1 MITIAGGTGFIG
13 KKLSKSFKDNNKKI
27 GIISRDSR
35 KASLEVPYA
44 DDFSTWETS
53 DLKRILNTTD
63 ILINLSGASLAAKR
77 WTGEYKKLIIN
88 SRIEPAK
95 KLAEIIQSIENPPKL
110 VITAS
115 GIGIYGNTENI
126 TDETGPAGNDFLS
139 YVCVQWEKASF
150 INNPDIRQVNARMG
164 VILDKEEGAFPKLIL
179 PFKFFTG
186 SILGTGKQYLP
197 WIHIDDLISAYHF
210 VIKNENLSGPINFVS
225 EKPVTMTEFAKAIS
239 KVTKRPVLFKIPEFF
254 LNIALGEQ
262 AIIVTKG
269 QKAIPGKLI
278 ESGFKFTYS
287 EAEEAI
293 RSLVK

>member
-13 KKLSKSFKDNNKKI
+13 KKLAKSFKDNSEKI

-35 KASLEVPYA
+35 KASLEVPFA
-44 DDFSTWETS
+44 DDFSTWEIS
-53 DLKRILNTTD
+53 DLKRILNSTD
-63 ILINLSGASLAAKR
+63 TLINLSGASLATKR
-77 WTGEYKKLIIN
+77 WTDEYKKLIIN

-95 KLAEIIQSIENPPKL
+95 KLAEIIQTLENPPKL

-164 VILDKEEGAFPKLIL
+164 VILDKKEGAFPKLIL

-186 SILGTGKQYLP
+186 SILGTGKQHLP

-225 EKPVTMTEFAKAIS
+225 ENPVTMTEFAKAIS
-239 KVTKRPVLFKIPEFF
+239 RVTKKPVLFKIPEFF

-262 AIIVTKG
+262 AIIITKG
-269 QKAIPGKLI
+269 QNAIPGKLI

>member
-164 VILDKEEGAFPKLIL
+164 VILDKKEGAFPKLIL

>member
-1 MITIAGGTGFIG
+1 
-13 KKLSKSFKDNNKKI
+13 
-27 GIISRDSR
+27 
-35 KASLEVPYA
+35 
-44 DDFSTWETS
+44 
-53 DLKRILNTTD
+53 
-63 ILINLSGASLAAKR
+63 
-77 WTGEYKKLIIN
+77 
-88 SRIEPAK
+88 
-95 KLAEIIQSIENPPKL
+95 
-110 VITAS
+110 
-115 GIGIYGNTENI
+115 
-126 TDETGPAGNDFLS
+126 
-139 YVCVQWEKASF
+139 
-150 INNPDIRQVNARMG
+150 MG
-164 VILDKEEGAFPKLIL
+164 VILDKKEGAFPKLIL

>member
-13 KKLSKSFKDNNKKI
+13 KKLSKSFKDNNEKI

-77 WTGEYKKLIIN
+77 WTDEYKKLIIN

-95 KLAEIIQSIENPPKL
+95 KLAETIQSIENPPKL

-139 YVCVQWEKASF
+139 HVCVQWEKASF

-164 VILDKEEGAFPKLIL
+164 VILDKKEGAFPKLIL

-269 QKAIPGKLI
+269 QNAIPVKLI

-293 RSLVK
+293 RSLVN